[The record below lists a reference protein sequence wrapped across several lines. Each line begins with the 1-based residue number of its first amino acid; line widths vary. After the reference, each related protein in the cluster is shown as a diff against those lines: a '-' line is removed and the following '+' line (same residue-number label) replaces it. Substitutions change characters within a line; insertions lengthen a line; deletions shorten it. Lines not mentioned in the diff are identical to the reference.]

1 MLLGAFLLFMGNV
14 LFTAMTSIAVSNL
27 NRILLNIVFAL
38 RAIMGIVTIVGF
50 IKNKTTLNL
59 A

>member
-14 LFTAMTSIAVSNL
+14 LFTGMTSIAVSNL

-38 RAIMGIVTIVGF
+38 RAIMGIVTIVGYF
-50 IKNKTTLNL
+50 ENKTTLNL